1 MAAAPPLASFIGFKS
16 RTWMVFLGVIL
27 FFFRRC
33 SSFCC
38 GCFCQPQWTAKET
51 ALIRTVRLSFTF
63 LLLVPR
69 AVLAVALREG
79 RAVMLL
85 RLVWHAATAAF
96 SIFFGF
102 EVTNFYVFLGCH
114 NFSFPV
120 SGFWFVLCK
129 TRRTTNGARQ
139 RHSPWGSSRRVG
151 SSFVCCASVGD
162 FLDHRR
168 AHCFCSTDSL
178 WLPINTIRATARNAG
193 CQDLLTTR

>member
-1 MAAAPPLASFIGFKS
+1 MINGRRAASSVLHRFQITNLDGFF
-16 RTWMVFLGVIL
+16 RCHIVFLSKV
-27 FFFRRC
+27 F
-33 SSFCC
+33 
-38 GCFCQPQWTAKET
+38 Q
-51 ALIRTVRLSFTF
+51 F
-63 LLLVPR
+63 LLWLFLSAAMDCKRNRTDSHSAALFYFLTAR
-69 AVLAVALREG
+69 AAG
-79 RAVMLL
+79 RACRGLA
-85 RLVWHAATAAF
+85 RGTGRDACCAAQWRSATAAF

-193 CQDLLTTR
+193 